1 MRNSVDIDSRHS
13 RAIVKEIGER
23 LRASSKEDRELPPDF
38 QKQIERLRQSDLPN
52 RSLDDLAA
60 ATVDAIAP
68 NRSLGLR
75 R

>member
-38 QKQIERLRQSDLPN
+38 QKQIERLRQSDLPDL
-52 RSLDDLAA
+52 SLDDLAA
-60 ATVDAIAP
+60 A
-68 NRSLGLR
+68 NRKR
-75 R
+75 HCA